1 MTLWDMGSCA
11 GPARCSHVV
20 YAHGLAAHVH
30 NCGVPAVLQNR
41 AGGARSKRGRGGA
54 ERRGGGGGGARGLS
68 AAAAGVCETHD
79 GETGAAVA
87 AHPGCVAL
95 PGLACV
101 PMQQGQLGGESVPGR
116 RYQSQL
122 SNQRWC
128 VCSNISGS
136 AAGRSGLVIL
146 QLPYRLCFIAVALAA
161 GLDSLPLYVHLCC
174 AAADQIERLK
184 DVPPPDFGSLRVRC
198 PAPASLLTF

>member
-1 MTLWDMGSCA
+1 MMLWAHGIQA
-11 GPARCSHVV
+11 GPALCSHVV
-20 YAHGLAAHVH
+20 YEHGLAAHVH
-30 NCGVPAVLQNR
+30 NCGMPAVLQNR

-68 AAAAGVCETHD
+68 AAAAGVCKTHD
-79 GETGAAVA
+79 GENGAAVA

-136 AAGRSGLVIL
+136 AAGCSGREDPTAAVPLVFPCRGAGRWPGQPAIARAPL
-146 QLPYRLCFIAVALAA
+146 LCRCRPDRAA
-161 GLDSLPLYVHLCC
+161 KGR
-174 AAADQIERLK
+174 AAARLWLIAGTL
-184 DVPPPDFGSLRVRC
+184 PCSC
-198 PAPASLLTF
+198 